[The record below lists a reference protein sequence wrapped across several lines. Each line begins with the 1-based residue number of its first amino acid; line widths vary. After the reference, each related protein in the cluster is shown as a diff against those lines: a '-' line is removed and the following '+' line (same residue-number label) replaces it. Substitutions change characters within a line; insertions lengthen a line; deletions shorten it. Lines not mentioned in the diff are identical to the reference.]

1 MTSLHLPLTS
11 SARTTVP
18 FRSVLLAAACVF
30 AAVSQTAFFV
40 MHHAHER
47 DEVLSYDAIRGMR
60 TQWWVTH
67 YFVGTAMAVGFGM
80 AGLAM
85 AYLVRRGRGSGW
97 TTIGAALCLLG
108 APALAAGVAAEGAV
122 YYYVTDQQ
130 GLASDAAAKLLTYA
144 SPASADSV
152 VGLLVIGLILNVLG
166 TSTAC
171 VGLLISRSVPLWV
184 PVAVLAGTVAMAAT
198 PFSITWLAALPR
210 AVGIAAVGWYLM
222 RSGGGESDVD

>member
-1 MTSLHLPLTS
+1 MTSVDLPLTN
-11 SARTTVP
+11 SAQTTVR

-40 MHHAHER
+40 MHRAYER
-47 DEVLSYDAIRGMR
+47 DEVLPYDVIRGVR

-67 YFVGTAMAVGFGM
+67 YFVGTALAFGLGM

-108 APALAAGVAAEGAV
+108 APALAAGVAAEGVV

-130 GLASDAAAKLLTYA
+130 GLAPGAAAKLLAYA
-144 SPASADSV
+144 DPASADSV
-152 VGLLVIGLILNVLG
+152 IGLLIIGLILNVLG
-166 TSTAC
+166 TSAAC

-210 AVGIAAVGWYLM
+210 AVGIVAVGWYLL
-222 RSGGGESDVD
+222 RPSGGESDVG